1 MFVQELKWGRKAPFF
16 ILISLQEMKMLLTKM
31 QQLSLSLSLII
42 FVAACAETEIKKT
55 DMVKPEMAAAKPLS
69 ASAATGK
76 AKADAVCA
84 ACHGANGFSQLPNA
98 PHLAGQ
104 PEIYVKEQ
112 LKAYRSGKRAHEVMA
127 VIAKPLT
134 DDEITNLAAW
144 YASIEIKATGK

>member
-1 MFVQELKWGRKAPFF
+1 
-16 ILISLQEMKMLLTKM
+16 MKMFTNKM
-31 QQLSLSLSLII
+31 KRVGLSLSLMV
-42 FVAACAETEIKKT
+42 FATACAENEVKKT
-55 DMVKPEMAAAKPLS
+55 DMTKPEMTAAKPLS
-69 ASAATGK
+69 ASAAAGK

-112 LKAYRSGKRAHEVMA
+112 LKAYRNGKRAHEVMA

-134 DDEITNLAAW
+134 DDEIANLAAW
-144 YASIEIKATGK
+144 YASMEIKVTDK